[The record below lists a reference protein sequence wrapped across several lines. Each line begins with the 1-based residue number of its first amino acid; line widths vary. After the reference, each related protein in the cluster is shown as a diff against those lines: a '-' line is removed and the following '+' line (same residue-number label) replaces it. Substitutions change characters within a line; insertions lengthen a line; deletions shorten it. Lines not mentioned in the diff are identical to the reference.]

1 MPRFTYVYFSLS
13 ICIHSVFIL
22 LLFVFFHTND
32 NELNLDSTLDIT
44 EVFLPISSK
53 PPCAN
58 MCEYKQHALPFSDDF
73 VIPVSTRY
81 IVNVYRVI
89 SQYSCVLFILS
100 RKNILVSLHVSVKG
114 DKLQYIKSNSM
125 YGFRLLIWQFYYF

>member
-1 MPRFTYVYFSLS
+1 MFIFLS
-13 ICIHSVFIL
+13 
-22 LLFVFFHTND
+22 LFVFTQSSFYYYLYFSIPTITN
-32 NELNLDSTLDIT
+32 LDIT

-81 IVNVYRVI
+81 IVIVYRVI

-100 RKNILVSLHVSVKG
+100 PKKHTCFIARKREG
-114 DKLQYIKSNSM
+114 
-125 YGFRLLIWQFYYF
+125 G